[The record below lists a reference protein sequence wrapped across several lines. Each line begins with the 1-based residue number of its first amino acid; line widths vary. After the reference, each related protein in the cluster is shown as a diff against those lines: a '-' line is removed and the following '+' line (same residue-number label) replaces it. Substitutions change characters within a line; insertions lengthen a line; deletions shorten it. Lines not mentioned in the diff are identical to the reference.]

1 MDRRRLQ
8 GQMAGT
14 ARTGKHE
21 VEVVAEMAFE
31 VDGGTTRIRVG
42 PAGAPERS
50 EVREVQDPAVA
61 RWVEK
66 FHFDVE
72 RMARA
77 EAHRRRPCVPNW
89 KPPRTTTTCAR
100 HHGVPR
106 LRRGGGVRRSRLRRM
121 RRAGL
126 ATGIARISR
135 VYRCECYPTV
145 GRLRVHARSLA
156 LSRADV
162 ITIDGRRGY
171 RRNNVW
177 STCLA
182 KRLRNAGPIPGGE
195 P

>member
-89 KPPRTTTTCAR
+89 KPPRTARPARGAMVCPDCDGVGEFAGAACA
-100 HHGVPR
+100 
-106 LRRGGGVRRSRLRRM
+106 
-121 RRAGL
+121 A
-126 ATGIARISR
+126 
-135 VYRCECYPTV
+135 C
-145 GRLRVHARSLA
+145 
-156 LSRADV
+156 
-162 ITIDGRRGY
+162 DGQGWRP
-171 RRNNVW
+171 
-177 STCLA
+177 A
-182 KRLRNAGPIPGGE
+182 
-195 P
+195 